1 MRRLFSLVFVLVV
14 ALAFLAFVWPTRW
27 RYDHITVDK
36 DTYLVRVERLTGH
49 AEILVPEMG
58 WTPAEQPWDEDTG
71 PTQGSERAS
80 AVPA

>member
-1 MRRLFSLVFVLVV
+1 MRRLLSLVFVLIV
-14 ALAFLAFVWPTRW
+14 ALAFFAFVWPTRW

-36 DTYLVRVERLTGH
+36 DKYLVRVERLNGH

-71 PTQGSERAS
+71 PTQSGERATT
-80 AVPA
+80 VPA